1 MKKELIAGYE
11 RFGAY
16 VFFFF
21 FFVWDEQR
29 ERERKRERERERERE
44 KKRKRE
50 MSCDLRSFSGLERG
64 RSISEDPS

>member
-16 VFFFF
+16 VFFFLYGTN
-21 FFVWDEQR
+21 R
-29 ERERKRERERERERE
+29 EREKERERERE
-44 KKRKRE
+44 KKERERE
-50 MSCDLRSFSGLERG
+50 MSCDLRSFSGLETG